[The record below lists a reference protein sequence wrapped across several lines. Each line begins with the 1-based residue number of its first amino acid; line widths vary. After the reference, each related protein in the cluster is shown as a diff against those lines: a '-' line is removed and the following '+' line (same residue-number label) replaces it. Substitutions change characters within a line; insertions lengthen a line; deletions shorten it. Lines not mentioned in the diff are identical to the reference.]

1 MNKFLEDSNL
11 SLLIENISKLF
22 EADKSRFI
30 KPLFAEYGNQGVF
43 TLEQMLD
50 FFKKHNEVKV
60 DWNKKDKRELFFDL
74 QSLMIQINKA
84 RDEKEE
90 AKSNY
95 KQTDAKELFKNRTDC
110 KIIDELENDDFIFVV
125 PFSWECCKFLDS
137 AECGGTGAKWCI
149 GYEKEDSYW
158 KKYTRDY
165 KSFFVMAMRK
175 NFKTEEDKNE
185 IKYMVELAGVSS
197 PNDYDDVGSSI
208 WNQQD
213 DNFITSPN
221 ECKSFLGHSFE
232 ELLKEIY
239 SVFIKNAD
247 VKSIEPVGFRIE
259 GDTIIFENSKN
270 NFKTLANVYFE
281 CKKIKFSPRYGSS
294 IPELGFSMCG
304 NIQEVDFSNIDVIG
318 SRAFAE
324 CTNLKKVDL
333 SGMTHLVSLPMYA
346 FAECSNLESIKLP
359 DNLISLQDSAFEGC
373 KKLSNIELPSNISS
387 IYSRAFA
394 YCKSLKN
401 INFPENL
408 NSIDNYAFYESGIE
422 SVTLP
427 EGVMSL
433 GVAAFKYCDNLRYVD
448 LSKTNIT
455 RIDQEA
461 FKECTSLEE
470 IKLPEMVMRIYDAA
484 FQDCKSL
491 KSITFPPNLNSFASD
506 SLLGCKG
513 LSEIEFK
520 GGTVPEIDYNY
531 SNALNELNKKSFTIK
546 VPNYMVNEYKSDDNF
561 KKFNIVGVN

>member
-1 MNKFLEDSNL
+1 MYNFLEDSNL
-11 SLLIENISKLF
+11 SLLIENISKFF

-74 QSLMIQINKA
+74 QSLMLQINKA
-84 RDEKEE
+84 RAEKDE

-95 KQTDAKELFKNRTDC
+95 KQTDAKALFKNRIDC
-110 KIIDELENDDFIFVV
+110 KIIDELENEDFIFVV

-137 AECGGTGAKWCI
+137 AECGGAGAKWCI

-197 PNDYDDVGSSI
+197 PTSFNNSGSSI
-208 WNQQD
+208 WNQLD
-213 DNFITSPN
+213 DNFITSSN
-221 ECKSFLGHSFE
+221 ECKLFLGYSFE
-232 ELLKEIY
+232 ELLKEIFP
-239 SVFIKNAD
+239 VFIKNAD
-247 VKSIEPVGFRIE
+247 VKSIEPIGFKIE
-259 GDTIIFENSKN
+259 DDTIVFENSKN

-281 CKKIKFSPRYGSS
+281 YKKIKFSPEYGSAIS
-294 IPELGFSMCG
+294 ESEFTDCG
-304 NIQEVDFSNIDVIG
+304 NIQEIDFSNIDVIG
-318 SRAFAE
+318 NRAFVG
-324 CTNLKKVDL
+324 CTGLKKVDL
-333 SGMTHLVSLPMYA
+333 SGMTHLISLPMYA
-346 FAECSNLESIKLP
+346 FAECSSLESVKLP
-359 DNLISLQDSAFEGC
+359 DNLISIQYQAFGGC
-373 KKLSNIELPSNISS
+373 KSLSNIELPSSLSS
-387 IYSRAFA
+387 IYERAFEN
-394 YCKSLKN
+394 CRSLKRV
-401 INFPENL
+401 NFPENL
-408 NSIDNYAFYESGIE
+408 QSIENYAFYQSGIE

-427 EGVMSL
+427 ESVMSL
-433 GVAAFKYCDNLRYVD
+433 GTASFKYCENLKYVD

-455 RIDQEA
+455 RINEES

-484 FQDCKSL
+484 FQDCESL
-491 KSITFPPNLNSFASD
+491 KKITFPSNLNLFAID
-506 SLLGCKG
+506 ALFGCKD
-513 LSEIEFK
+513 LNEIEFK
-520 GGTVPEIDYNY
+520 GGTIPEIYYTGYGDF
-531 SNALNELNKKSFTIK
+531 NKINKSFVIK
-546 VPNYMVNEYKSDDNF
+546 VPNYMVDEYKSDDNF
-561 KKFNIVGVN
+561 KKFNIIGVN